1 MKPYAEIDES
11 KFPIIYVRFT
21 GQKSTD
27 ENFQAYLDGN
37 KNCYR
42 HQKKLAILFDASKA
56 SLPSFKHQKMQADWL
71 KENEDLMREYCLGTA
86 YVISNPAVRMILKG
100 IFALQK
106 QPVPY
111 EIFGRKEDAELW
123 LKSRLEN

>member
-1 MKPYAEIDES
+1 MIPYAEIDES
-11 KFPIIYVRFT
+11 KFPIINVRFT
-21 GQKSTD
+21 GEKSTD
-27 ENFQAYLDGN
+27 ENFQAYLNGN

-42 HQKKLAILFDASKA
+42 HEKNLAIIFDASKA
-56 SLPSFKHQKMQADWL
+56 SLPSFKHQKIQADWL
-71 KENEDLMREYCLGTA
+71 KEHEGLMKEFCLGTA

-111 EIFGRKEDAELW
+111 EIFGSNAEAQVW
-123 LKSRLEN
+123 VESRFE